1 MFRLHQQVALAAHRL
16 DLQVT
21 DGDRGELA
29 PQVADVH
36 VETAVEARVAAVQH
50 APVEERLAQRL
61 ASVFAERRQEAVFG
75 WRQPRRKALVEHILG
90 LVVEHQPGIPPLRRR
105 QAVQS
110 YTAQQGVGA
119 GIQLGQAE
127 RLRQVVVGAAGEAAD
142 AILFGAQ
149 GRHQHHRRGLL
160 AAQRLQQGQAVEAGQ
175 HDVQQ
180 HQVERFAPGGFQS
193 VRAIAADGYAE
204 AAPAEMRVEILA

>member
-1 MFRLHQQVALAAHRL
+1 M
-16 DLQVT
+16 T
-21 DGDRGELA
+21 DGDRGEFA

-61 ASVFAERRQEAVFG
+61 ASVFAERRQEAVLG

-110 YTAQQGVGA
+110 YAAQQGVGA

-180 HQVERFAPGGFQS
+180 HQVERFAPGGFQP
-193 VRAIAADGYAE
+193 VRAIAADGHAE
-204 AAPAEMRVEILA
+204 AALAEMRVEILAQARVVFDQQQAGRWV